1 MTTISELYKII
12 NSLELKGEEM
22 DKLQIYLI
30 KNYEE
35 EERLFLTLKRY
46 KTKESQQRF
55 LKSFLKSIHSM
66 LDKIFV
72 IIIVCDTM
80 TKSFFFDNLTQFK

>member
-1 MTTISELYKII
+1 MSEFYEII
-12 NSLELKGEEM
+12 DSLELEGEEM

-35 EERLFLTLKRY
+35 EGRLFSALKRY

-55 LKSFLKSIHSM
+55 LKSFLKSIHGM
-66 LDKIFV
+66 LDKIFAV
-72 IIIVCDTM
+72 ILFVTLRLNL
-80 TKSFFFDNLTQFK
+80 FFCSLSRACGFR